1 MKLANQRIV
10 DVEEMADN
18 IVDDLSE
25 LKQRSDKLNI
35 DPGSEDQ
42 ETNHDTENDL
52 SYPGDL

>member
-18 IVDDLSE
+18 IVDDFSE